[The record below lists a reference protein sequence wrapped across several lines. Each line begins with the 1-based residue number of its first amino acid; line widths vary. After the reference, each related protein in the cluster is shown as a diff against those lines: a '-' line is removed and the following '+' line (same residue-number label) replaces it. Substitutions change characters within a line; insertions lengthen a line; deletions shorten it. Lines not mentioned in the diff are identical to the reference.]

1 MAQWEVRARPTGNLA
16 RLHASSPHYHLTTT
30 SLPPHCHLTA
40 TSPLHLNL
48 SQWKASGLQ
57 WQGVLGAGSYG
68 TVYQAAYGDELLAAK
83 CMHASHQR
91 SAAREARVEAEQE
104 LQREF
109 RALSKASHVNIVQLL
124 GKR

>member
-1 MAQWEVRARPTGNLA
+1 M
-16 RLHASSPHYHLTTT
+16 
-30 SLPPHCHLTA
+30 
-40 TSPLHLNL
+40 
-48 SQWKASGLQ
+48 
-57 WQGVLGAGSYG
+57 LGAGSYG

-91 SAAREARVEAEQE
+91 SAAREARLEVEQE

-124 GKR
+124 GVVLDHPDWTCLLMELADQGKP